1 MRPSDITGLTTP
13 LTPAATTLEN
23 RPLIFA
29 LTGTLSL
36 AVAMG
41 IGRFAFTPLMPMML
55 HDQVLDLPSA
65 SWLASANYFGYLL
78 GALLCSP
85 RAGAWVT
92 YHDYTHLL
100 PAASFMPDPV

>member
-13 LTPAATTLEN
+13 LTPAAATLEN

-41 IGRFAFTPLMPMML
+41 IGRFAFTPLMPMKGDITL
-55 HDQVLDLPSA
+55 NLEDL
-65 SWLASANYFGYLL
+65 FKI
-78 GALLCSP
+78 
-85 RAGAWVT
+85 RR
-92 YHDYTHLL
+92 
-100 PAASFMPDPV
+100 